1 MAISRPPGFKFKAG
15 DYLFIKI
22 PSLAKYEYHPFTI
35 SSAPELQGTYLVIIP
50 YDDVMHMRHVYVE
63 FTSSGLL
70 F

>member
-1 MAISRPPGFKFKAG
+1 MAISRPLGFQFKAG

-50 YDDVMHMRHVYVE
+50 CDDVMHMRHVYIN
-63 FTSSGLL
+63 FTMTGLL
-70 F
+70 L